1 MKKNIDKNRIDELRQ
16 MLHKYNYEYYVN
28 DSSLVSDFE
37 FDQLLKELENLENN
51 YPEFNDPNSPTKRVG
66 GEVLKSFKSV
76 EHKYPMLSL
85 SNSYSKEDI
94 IDFDNRIKKIIDT
107 EFTYI
112 CELKYDGVAIS
123 LIYENGSLLRAVTR
137 GDGQRGE
144 DVTHNIRTI
153 SSIPLALR
161 GDFPKYIEVRGEV
174 IFPKPAFEEL
184 NKKRQKEGLP
194 LFSNPRNTASGSLK
208 LQDSS
213 EVAKRKLDCFL
224 YSAYFEENAINI
236 AFDQYVFLNE
246 LGFKTPS
253 LKNKFIS
260 QVNSIDG
267 IMDFINHWE
276 SSREFLPFEIDGIV
290 IKVNEVDL
298 QKRIGNTSKSPRWA
312 IAYKYQAIQVSTD
325 LQNIV
330 YQVGRTGAVTP
341 VANLSPVEISGT
353 IVKRASVH
361 NADQI
366 EKLDL
371 REGDFVFVEKG
382 GEIIPKIV
390 GVDFS
395 KRKKNSHKINFIK
408 YCPECDSELIRDEGE
423 AHHYCLN
430 SMCCPPQIKG
440 KIIHFIGR
448 KQMNID
454 GIGAETIEQLFD
466 AGIVANVGDLYELK
480 KEELLPLE
488 RMADKSVD
496 NIISGIEKSKET
508 PFNKLL
514 FGLGI
519 RYVGE
524 TVAKKLVSYFKNIH
538 AIRNASFDQ
547 LCEVDEIGG
556 KIAESIVEYFSNKEN
571 NILIDR
577 LISFGLSMEIAESTE
592 NKTNVLKDKKIVVS
606 GKFQKVSRDE
616 LKQLIEQNGGKNS
629 SSVSSNTSLLIA
641 GENIGPAK
649 LKKAKNLD
657 IEIINEQEFL
667 NLINVSQKDT
677 IEKQSIQGELF

>member
-1 MKKNIDKNRIDELRQ
+1 MKKNIDKNRIDELRK

-51 YPEFNDPNSPTKRVG
+51 YPEFSDPNSPTKRVG

-107 EFTYI
+107 EFSYI

-224 YSAYFEENAINI
+224 YSAYFEDNAINV
-236 AFDQYVFLNE
+236 AFDQYMFLNE

-267 IMDFINHWE
+267 IMDFINHWD

-371 REGDFVFVEKG
+371 RVGDFVFVEKG

-395 KRKKNSHKINFIK
+395 RRKKNSNKIKFIK

-454 GIGAETIEQLFD
+454 GIGAETIEQLFE
-466 AGIVANVGDLYELK
+466 AGIVANIGDLYELK
-480 KEELLPLE
+480 REELLPLE
-488 RMADKSVD
+488 RMADKSAD

-592 NKTNVLKDKKIVVS
+592 NKTNVLKDKKIVIS

-616 LKQLIEQNGGKNS
+616 LKQLIEKNGGKNS

-649 LKKAKNLD
+649 LKKAKNLE

-677 IEKQSIQGELF
+677 IKKQPIQGELF

>member
-174 IFPKPAFEEL
+174 IFPKSAFEEL

-224 YSAYFEENAINI
+224 YSAYFEDNAINI
-236 AFDQYVFLNE
+236 AFDQYMFLNE

-430 SMCCPPQIKG
+430 SICCPPQIKG